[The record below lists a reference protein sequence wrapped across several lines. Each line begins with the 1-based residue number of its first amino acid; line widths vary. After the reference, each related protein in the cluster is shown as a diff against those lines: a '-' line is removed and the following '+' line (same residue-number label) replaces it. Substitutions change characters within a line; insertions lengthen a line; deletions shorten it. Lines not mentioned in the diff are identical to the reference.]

1 MPTPIGYCFLN
12 FILIFGWAILPTQR
26 ACGKD
31 MPVVGPK
38 VIGHTQHMS
47 ATNQRALLAQYSY
60 QRSRSRRSS
69 PQFRSLMIWL
79 QLGTLAL
86 VSLNA
91 AASRD
96 QAVIKQEVTVQVQN
110 AAAAAYLTDPSTVQV
125 RLADRRLVLPDCQE
139 PFAVSFPFNDR
150 ATAQLDCETPEWRGF
165 VQIRLNGGISVF
177 RYNAVLNVGDALKRG
192 DVVRSTLSDG
202 ISVNSPVLVLE
213 DVLDQA
219 LVVAAQPGEIL
230 LESHFTA
237 VMATGTETSTGSAA
251 QGWFATKYIP
261 RGNRLSR
268 DSFSWRIVQG
278 RAPSDLIPADANFP
292 YLEALR
298 DINPG
303 DNLRRSTVKMA
314 PAVRKDEVVKVNLV
328 RGALTVTNVV
338 RISRDATIGESID
351 VVNVESGRNLRA
363 RVTGIGEVELL

>member
-1 MPTPIGYCFLN
+1 MQT
-12 FILIFGWAILPTQR
+12 

-38 VIGHTQHMS
+38 VIGHTQRMTDTSQH
-47 ATNQRALLAQYSY
+47 ALLAQYSD
-60 QRSRSRRSS
+60 QRSRSGRSS
-69 PQFRSLMIWL
+69 PRFRGLMIWL
-79 QLGTLAL
+79 QLGALAL

-91 AASRD
+91 EASRD
-96 QAVIKQEVTVQVQN
+96 QAAIKQEVTVQVQN
-110 AAAAAYLTDPSTVQV
+110 AAATTYLTDPGAVKV

-150 ATAQLDCETPEWRGF
+150 ATAQLDCTAPQWRGF

-177 RYNAVLNVGDALKRG
+177 RFNTVLNAGDALKRG
-192 DVVRSTLSDG
+192 DVVRSTLSDSS
-202 ISVNSPVLVLE
+202 SVSSPVLVLE
-213 DVLDQA
+213 DVLDET
-219 LVVAAQPGEIL
+219 LVAAVQPGEIL
-230 LESHFTA
+230 LESHFAAIT
-237 VMATGTETSTGSAA
+237 ATGTETPTGSAIR
-251 QGWFATKYIP
+251 GWIATEYIP
-261 RGNRLSR
+261 RGNRLSI
-268 DSFSWRIVQG
+268 DAFSWRIIEG
-278 RAPSDLIPADANFP
+278 RAPSDLIPANANFA

-303 DNLRRSTVKMA
+303 DKLRRSTVKMA
-314 PAVRKDEVVKVNLV
+314 PAVRKNEEIKVYLV

-363 RVTGIGEVELL
+363 RVTGIGQVELL